1 MSGRS
6 FWGGELRAVGR
17 VVRTRYSTELRLLI
31 ALAAL
36 CIVFSIA
43 YPSTFPTTT
52 NLQNMAQIGGVLL
65 AVSVGQM
72 FAILIGGFD
81 LSVAANMGFVGVVAG
96 LGMTQHGGLVPGIL
110 IGIIA
115 GATIGFINGLF
126 IGGFGLS
133 PFIVTL
139 GMLTFARGFGNELSH
154 GAPIFGFPDSAQ
166 YLGQSNWGPIP
177 SPIGIG
183 AMAVVMIG
191 IFFARLRAGLY
202 IYAIGGHRETCRAAG
217 VPIVR
222 YEILAY
228 TLCGTLA
235 GVAGL
240 MELSRVSIGYVTN
253 GQGYD
258 LLSIAAVVVGGTA
271 IGGGKGSLS
280 GVVLGVA
287 VLTVL
292 STGLN
297 IAGLSV
303 FYQGMVTGVVVVTSV
318 LVTQGRTQT
327 LKVALSTLAKTP
339 TIRERRG
346 GQARQ
351 A

>member
-1 MSGRS
+1 
-6 FWGGELRAVGR
+6 LAVL
-17 VVRTRYSTELRLLI
+17 SI
-31 ALAAL
+31 A
-36 CIVFSIA
+36 FSIA

-65 AVSVGQM
+65 VISIGQM

-81 LSVAANMGFVGVVAG
+81 LSVAATMGFVGVVAG
-96 LGMTQHGGLVPGIL
+96 LGMTEHGGLVPGIL

-115 GATIGFINGLF
+115 GATTGFVNGLF

-139 GMLTFARGFGNELSH
+139 GMLTFEKGFGNELSH

-166 YLGQSNWGPIP
+166 YLGQTAWGPIP
-177 SPIGIG
+177 SPIAIG
-183 AMAVVMIG
+183 AIVLVVIA
-191 IFFARLRAGLY
+191 IFFARLRAGVY
-202 IYAIGGHRETCRAAG
+202 IYAIGGHQETCRAAG

-222 YEILAY
+222 YKILAY
-228 TLCGTLA
+228 TLCGMLA

-258 LLSIAAVVVGGTA
+258 LLSIAAVVVGGVA
-271 IGGGKGSLS
+271 IGGGRGSLS

-297 IAGLSV
+297 IAGLSL
-303 FYQGMVTGVVVVTSV
+303 FYQGMVTGIVVVTSV
-318 LVTQGRTQT
+318 LVTQGRIQPLRTG
-327 LKVALSTLAKTP
+327 LSTLFRKAFF
-339 TIRERRG
+339 RERRG
-346 GQARQ
+346 GYVRQ